1 MANKRTGLR
10 HYEVVFLIHPDQ
22 DDQVQNMID
31 RYRKIITDDKGK
43 IHRFENWGRKPLA
56 YPIANLHKAHYILM
70 NIEATTAAILELE
83 SAFKFNDAI
92 IRNLIISMKHAV
104 TDVSPMLKMKEKE
117 ERRAAYHASQAQQD
131 ESFDDAQEVVA

>member
-22 DDQVQNMID
+22 EDQVQNMID

-56 YPIANLHKAHYILM
+56 YPIERLHKAHYILM
-70 NIEATTAAILELE
+70 NVEATPAAILELE

-117 ERRAAYHASQAQQD
+117 ERRAAYHASH
-131 ESFDDAQEVVA
+131 SNDDDNFSDSQEGAA

>member
-22 DDQVQNMID
+22 EDQVQNMID

-56 YPIANLHKAHYILM
+56 YPIEGLHKAHYILM
-70 NIEATTAAILELE
+70 NVEATTAAILELE

-92 IRNLIISMKHAV
+92 IRNLIISMKAAV
-104 TDVSPMLKMKEKE
+104 TEVSPMLKMKEKE

-131 ESFDDAQEVVA
+131 ESFDDEQEVVA